1 VAKVKIPYYSI
12 RRNGRGFWEPRPH
25 MRAAGF
31 SSIACGPDGPAAWA
45 IAEEWNRRWLAVR
58 RGEAPSPALATA
70 QDLSPE
76 QSEELTIYPPR
87 SLGEA
92 FRRYRRTAEW
102 KSKAPRTRE
111 DWWRVWRRMKPI
123 FGDCDPRTVTLE
135 DVDAWRATVEE
146 MVSLREAHRCI
157 KIWRAMWGVS
167 AALGYCVR
175 DADPSLGITN
185 RAAKGR
191 SAVWSEGEV
200 VRLYKRAWRERYY
213 GLGAA
218 IAVLWST
225 QQSPGDVRT
234 LVPSQLVT
242 DGVGAVF
249 FTDRAK
255 TGKPVG
261 GALSDRALAAVEAY
275 VKALGVELH
284 GDVPIFRNR
293 SGAPYSS
300 DTLGDDFRDIR
311 HLEFGA
317 EENRTLADFR
327 RSGSREAFAGDA
339 KPADVSHAMGNTIAT
354 SNMLFTTYNP
364 VNIVSVRKVHEA
376 RIKGRQRLREMG
388 GKVRPALDQLA

>member
-1 VAKVKIPYYSI
+1 MARALLRPRGGDRGLVVNSAKS
-12 RRNGRGFWEPRPH
+12 RRCAHTG
-25 MRAAGF
+25 A
-31 SSIACGPDGPAAWA
+31 
-45 IAEEWNRRWLAVR
+45 LAVGHRR
-58 RGEAPSPALATA
+58 RGS
-70 QDLSPE
+70 
-76 QSEELTIYPPR
+76 
-87 SLGEA
+87 
-92 FRRYRRTAEW
+92 
-102 KSKAPRTRE
+102 
-111 DWWRVWRRMKPI
+111 
-123 FGDCDPRTVTLE
+123 
-135 DVDAWRATVEE
+135 
-146 MVSLREAHRCI
+146 
-157 KIWRAMWGVS
+157 GV
-167 AALGYCVR
+167 L
-175 DADPSLGITN
+175 
-185 RAAKGR
+185 
-191 SAVWSEGEV
+191 
-200 VRLYKRAWRERYY
+200 
-213 GLGAA
+213 
-218 IAVLWST
+218 
-225 QQSPGDVRT
+225 
-234 LVPSQLVT
+234 
-242 DGVGAVF
+242 
-249 FTDRAK
+249 
-255 TGKPVG
+255 KPVG